1 MMHISNKHTLCIYA
15 ILYSYSFVIVILVC
29 YQNLLLLKLTR
40 IEVEISLFPV
50 HWVVVYPDRA
60 EVTREIKVTLDVG
73 EQEVQI
79 KNISKALVAI
89 IKTALIPNLST

>member
-1 MMHISNKHTLCIYA
+1 MHISNKHTLCIYA
-15 ILYSYSFVIVILVC
+15 ILYSYSFVIVILVG

>member
-1 MMHISNKHTLCIYA
+1 M
-15 ILYSYSFVIVILVC
+15 
-29 YQNLLLLKLTR
+29 LLLKLTR